1 MIDGMDL
8 IFKIAAIGV
17 IVAILN
23 QVLIK
28 LGKDDQAMVMS
39 LAGLVIVLVM
49 VVTQVASFFETIKG
63 LFGL

>member
-1 MIDGMDL
+1 MIEGIDL

-28 LGKDDQAMVMS
+28 LGKDEQAMVMS

-49 VVTQVASFFETIKG
+49 VVTQVASFFDTIKG